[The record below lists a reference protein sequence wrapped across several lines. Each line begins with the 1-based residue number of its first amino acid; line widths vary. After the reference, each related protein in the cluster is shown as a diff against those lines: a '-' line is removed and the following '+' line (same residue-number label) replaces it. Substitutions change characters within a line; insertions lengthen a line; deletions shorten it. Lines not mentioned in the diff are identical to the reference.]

1 MKTILESVPNYSVGR
16 DVETIEAIVEP
27 FREED
32 DVKLLDYSADENH
45 NRLVVTNVGD
55 SDGLYRATVKSMGVA
70 VDRID
75 LNEHSG
81 EHPRMGAT
89 DVVPFTP
96 VKNSDMSDAVI
107 LAKRVA
113 KEVSKRYDLPIYLY
127 EEAATKPER
136 ENLAEIRRGEF
147 EKFFEKIEEPE
158 WKPDFGPRRVHPTA
172 GVTVV
177 GARKPLI
184 AFNVNLRTDDLAVAK
199 DVARKVRH
207 SSGGLR
213 YCKAMGV
220 RLEEEKCVQVSMNM
234 TDYEKTSLQQAFELI
249 RVEAQRH
256 GVEIK
261 ESEIVGLTP
270 SQALLNVAEHYLKL
284 KDFSPDQVLEN
295 RLLEDICG
303 HQGIC

>member
-158 WKPDFGPRRVHPTA
+158 
-172 GVTVV
+172 
-177 GARKPLI
+177 
-184 AFNVNLRTDDLAVAK
+184 
-199 DVARKVRH
+199 
-207 SSGGLR
+207 
-213 YCKAMGV
+213 
-220 RLEEEKCVQVSMNM
+220 
-234 TDYEKTSLQQAFELI
+234 
-249 RVEAQRH
+249 
-256 GVEIK
+256 
-261 ESEIVGLTP
+261 
-270 SQALLNVAEHYLKL
+270 
-284 KDFSPDQVLEN
+284 
-295 RLLEDICG
+295 
-303 HQGIC
+303 